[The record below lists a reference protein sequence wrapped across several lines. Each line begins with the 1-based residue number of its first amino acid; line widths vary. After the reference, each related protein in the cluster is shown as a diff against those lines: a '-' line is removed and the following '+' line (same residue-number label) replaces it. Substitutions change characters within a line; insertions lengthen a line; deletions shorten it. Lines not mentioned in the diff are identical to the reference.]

1 MTKNAAKKTPMVKM
15 FAAVRAIYDREDL
28 EDSEVKII
36 GIYASKKKAN
46 EELEKRRAKDLKS
59 VADDPDEAERMID
72 DDCDRYYNWYVT
84 PVRVEI

>member
-1 MTKNAAKKTPMVKM
+1 MTKNTAKKMPMKKM

-28 EDSEVKII
+28 EDSEVKVF
-36 GIYASKKKAN
+36 GVYASKKKAN

-72 DDCDRYYNWYVT
+72 GDCDRYYDWYVT
-84 PVRVEI
+84 PVSVEI